1 MPIFTGYEPDQL
13 FIGGR
18 LQPPHSQA
26 RLAVINPATEEQ
38 FGSIIDGDEDDVDT
52 AVRAAQ
58 EAAAGWAARSPKE
71 RADHVRRFADLFEEH
86 AEEISQLVSK
96 QNGSPI
102 SAARAMQAEV
112 PKHYRYF
119 ASLGDNLKVEEAVKT
134 ATGDALVRRLPVG
147 VAALITPWNGPHP
160 LLSWKLGP
168 SLVAGCTSVI
178 KPAAETSLDT
188 YILADLLD
196 QAGIPE
202 GVVNIV
208 TGGRDTGAALVAH
221 PGVRKVAFTGSTA
234 GGRAVAQQCAK
245 DFKRLSLE
253 LGGKSAAILLEDVD
267 LDAFRPLVM
276 AACTPN
282 TGQVCRALT
291 RVLAPASRYDEI
303 VAFLAETM
311 LEVSQG
317 DPSDPTVG
325 FGPVANATQ
334 HRQVL
339 SYIDIGVSEGAEL
352 VIGGGRPAGLERGY
366 YVEPTIFRNV
376 TNDMRIAREEI
387 FGPVITVSSYETVDE
402 AVAIANDS
410 DYGLGGGVFSQDKE
424 KASEVARR
432 VETGAIGV
440 NTSALPVEAPFGG
453 VKNSGI
459 GRELGPGSLDAY
471 LEYQTIFRA

>member
-1 MPIFTGYEPDQL
+1 MPMFTGYDPEQL

-18 LQPPHSQA
+18 LQPAHSQA
-26 RLAVINPATEEQ
+26 RIPVVNPATEVQ
-38 FGSIIDGDEDDVDT
+38 FGSVVDGDETDVES

-58 EAAAGWAARSPKE
+58 SAAADWAARTPRE
-71 RADHVRRFADLFEEH
+71 RADLVRKFADLFEEH
-86 AEEISQLVSK
+86 AEEISQLVSM

-102 SAARAMQAEV
+102 STARAMQHNV
-112 PKHYRYF
+112 PIHYRYF
-119 ASLGDNLKVEEAVKT
+119 ASLADLLKVEEHVTT

-168 SLVAGCTSVI
+168 ALVAGCTVVI

-188 YILADLLD
+188 YILADLVD
-196 QAGIPE
+196 RAGIPA

-234 GGRAVAQQCAK
+234 GGRAVAQECAK
-245 DFKRLSLE
+245 NFKRLSLE

-267 LDAFRPLVM
+267 LEAFRPLVLS
-276 AACTPN
+276 ACTPN

-303 VAFLAETM
+303 VDFLAEVM
-311 LEVSQG
+311 SEVAQG
-317 DPSDPTVG
+317 DPSDPRVG
-325 FGPVANATQ
+325 YGPVANETQ

-339 SYIDIGVSEGAEL
+339 SYIEVGISEGAEL
-352 VIGGGRPAGLERGY
+352 VVGGGRPAHLDRGY
-366 YVEPTIFRNV
+366 YVEPTLFRNV
-376 TNDMRIAREEI
+376 TNDMRIAQEEI
-387 FGPVITVSSYETVDE
+387 FGPVITVSSYNTVDE
-402 AVAIANDS
+402 AVAMANDS
-410 DYGLGGGVFSQDKE
+410 DYGLGGGVFSRDKE
-424 KASEVARR
+424 KATEVARR
-432 VETGAIGV
+432 IETGAIGV
-440 NTSALPVEAPFGG
+440 NTSVLPVEAPFGG

-471 LEYQTIFRA
+471 LEYQTVFRA